1 MSARLLSAAAQH
13 RSSEVVEDGL
23 VRHDQPSSEEGQ
35 TNSFKVNI
43 LGNWTDLFIF
53 SLEKLLTIMYINS
66 YYILL
71 RILVIKGN
79 TVTHSIV

>member
-43 LGNWTDLFIF
+43 LGNWTDVFIF
-53 SLEKLLTIMYINS
+53 SLEKLLAIMYI
-66 YYILL
+66 
-71 RILVIKGN
+71 
-79 TVTHSIV
+79 VTTYFFVY